1 MGRMFYFDIVTLG
14 NFCFCC
20 LCFWSHIQKII
31 AETNVKELFSYV
43 FSYGFYSFMS
53 YVQTFNP
60 CGGSFCKWYKT
71 GVQFNFMHMIIQFP
85 CSIYWRLYCFLIEYS
100 WLPCQV
106 LTCFLEN
113 HMCSKTYEYLEAEF
127 TKFSARSNEK
137 CMRKGKN
144 QCQFLGYWHDQ
155 KDDG

>member
-1 MGRMFYFDIVTLG
+1 MLGRMFYFDIVTLG

-20 LCFWSHIQKII
+20 LCFWRHIQKII
-31 AETNVKELFSYV
+31 AETNVKELFSYI
-43 FSYGFYSFMS
+43 FFYGFYSFMS

-60 CGGSFCKWYKT
+60 CGGNFCEGYKT
-71 GVQFNFMHMIIQFP
+71 GVQFNFLHIIIQFP
-85 CSIYWRLYCFLIEYS
+85 CSTYLRHYHFLIQYS

-113 HMCSKTYEYLEAEF
+113 HMCSKIYEYLEAEV
-127 TKFSARSNEK
+127 TKIATRSNGK

-144 QCQFLGYWHDQ
+144 QFLGYWPDQ